1 MSGLS
6 GLLFPLRA
14 YRRAGLRVQADG
26 VSDASRVSLC
36 VSACVRESARWAKP
50 GAAAARTSPIVF
62 DRDYSEP
69 VVSAGVGGFGGA
81 GKELACQGC

>member
-1 MSGLS
+1 M
-6 GLLFPLRA
+6 
-14 YRRAGLRVQADG
+14 QADG
-26 VSDASRVSLC
+26 VSDVSRVSLC
-36 VSACVRESARWAKP
+36 VCACVREGTRVRWAKT

-81 GKELACQGC
+81 EKELACQGC